1 MPNAVDTARIREQME
16 GASHDGQNAK
26 SDGATSTASQPSG
39 WLAGVVDPIRPLVA
53 RALPENL
60 NAERF
65 VEAIFTELRSLP
77 EESGIRDCPEA
88 EIRRGIMRL
97 ALLGLEPGPAEHVVL
112 YPTWSGRKK
121 TTELVPRATYKGIVE
136 LARRSGR
143 VRTIRAN
150 AVHADEEFRHFFD
163 DEGEHLFHE
172 PVLDPKSE
180 LVAYYAVA
188 YGTDGKLLAA
198 VVLSPSEIE
207 RRRSYSKRA
216 ETGAWREHHDAM
228 ARKTAILA
236 LGPFLPLTPQQ
247 VEVLEGG
254 TSADPSPGINSQHSP
269 STSSPP
275 SRTGAPGSAAASDEP
290 TGDSGSPEEDDPR
303 TASAVPDSLPQPSSE
318 THRR

>member
-1 MPNAVDTARIREQME
+1 
-16 GASHDGQNAK
+16 
-26 SDGATSTASQPSG
+26 
-39 WLAGVVDPIRPLVA
+39 
-53 RALPENL
+53 
-60 NAERF
+60 
-65 VEAIFTELRSLP
+65 
-77 EESGIRDCPEA
+77 
-88 EIRRGIMRL
+88 
-97 ALLGLEPGPAEHVVL
+97 
-112 YPTWSGRKK
+112 
-121 TTELVPRATYKGIVE
+121 
-136 LARRSGR
+136 
-143 VRTIRAN
+143 
-150 AVHADEEFRHFFD
+150 VHADEEFRHFFD